1 MEFSVLLLLINAVA
15 TLYMTGLIWMVQ
27 IVHYPLFA
35 EVGLEQFPQYA
46 RKHQF
51 LTSIAV
57 GPPMLTE
64 ALSAALLVWYIPPGI
79 SLTMVIIGIVLVV
92 SIWISTAVIQVPC
105 HEKLAEGFTTSIH
118 QKLVLSNWFRTVAWT
133 ARGAFVIWMLATV
146 ISTSLVT

>member
-1 MEFSVLLLLINAVA
+1 MEFSVLLLLTNAIA

-51 LTSIAV
+51 LTSIVV

-64 ALSAALLVWYIPPGI
+64 SFSSVLLAWYIPPGA
-79 SLTMVIIGIVLVV
+79 SLSIVIVGIFIVIT
-92 SIWISTAVIQVPC
+92 IWASTALIQVPC
-105 HEKLAEGFTTSIH
+105 HEKLEEGFTKSIH
-118 QKLVLSNWFRTVAWT
+118 KRLVLSNWFRTVAWT
-133 ARGAFVIWMLATV
+133 ARGALVIWILTLV
-146 ISTSLVT
+146 ITDISIN

>member
-1 MEFSVLLLLINAVA
+1 MEFSVLLLLTNAIA

-51 LTSIAV
+51 LTSIVV

-64 ALSAALLVWYIPPGI
+64 AFSSVLLAWYIPPGA
-79 SLTMVIIGIVLVV
+79 SLSIVITGIFIVIT
-92 SIWISTAVIQVPC
+92 IWASTALIQVPC
-105 HEKLAEGFTTSIH
+105 HEKLEEGFTKSIH
-118 QKLVLSNWFRTVAWT
+118 KRLVLSNWFRTVAWT
-133 ARGAFVIWMLATV
+133 ARGALVIWMLTLV
-146 ISTSLVT
+146 ITDISIN